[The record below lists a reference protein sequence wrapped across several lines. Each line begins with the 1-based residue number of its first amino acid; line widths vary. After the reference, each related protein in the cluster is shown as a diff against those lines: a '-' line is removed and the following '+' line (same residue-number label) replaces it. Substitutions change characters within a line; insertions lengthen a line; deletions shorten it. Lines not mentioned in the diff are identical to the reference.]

1 MRKVLL
7 PLKGTLNDFEAGDVA
22 GLLSRELNAQTVV
35 FSARRRGVPQ
45 TEEQLR
51 IIAKIKSRLEET
63 FAIDVKFI
71 RIETENP
78 GDSILAE
85 AKKGYDYLVIG
96 ATVEDGSS
104 PLGKTGSY
112 VFDNSPIPV
121 IIAKYVKQ
129 ADWK

>member
-7 PLKGTLNDFEAGDVA
+7 PLKGTIHDFEAGDVA
-22 GLLSRELNAQTVV
+22 GLLSRELNAQAVV
-35 FSARRRGVPQ
+35 FSAKRQGAPQ

-51 IIAKIKSRLEET
+51 IIAKIKSRLEDT
-63 FAIDVKFI
+63 FALEVKFI
-71 RIETENP
+71 QIETANP
-78 GDSILAE
+78 GDAILAE

-96 ATVEDGSS
+96 ATVEDRSS

-121 IIAKYVKQ
+121 VIAKYVKQ
-129 ADWK
+129 AGGK